1 MDTALHFLSWAVRI
15 LIAAGCFGL
24 MSLKSMP
31 RIMAN
36 SRDAVHF
43 WRFRK
48 QAESDLQ
55 KVRRWTIPYT
65 SNYSGTSLKGHSE
78 IRTPLYSGHFAVTQM
93 CFLNR
98 NLPLI

>member
-1 MDTALHFLSWAVRI
+1 MMDTALHFLSWGVRI
-15 LIAAGCFGL
+15 VIAAGCFGL

-48 QAESDLQ
+48 QAENDLQ
-55 KVRRWTIPYT
+55 KVRRWTVLCT
-65 SNYSGTSLKGHSE
+65 SSTVK
-78 IRTPLYSGHFAVTQM
+78 PLYCEHLGDLVK
-93 CFLNR
+93 C
-98 NLPLI
+98 PV